1 MTAQD
6 AERWGRQ
13 EGARLA
19 KLVQMPRWPEDTPV
33 EEHGSLWNEFLEA
46 LVDQCRIELV
56 RNYR

>member
-6 AERWGRQ
+6 AERMGRSA
-13 EGARLA
+13 GAALARL
-19 KLVQMPRWPEDTPV
+19 VEMPRWPEDTPV
-33 EEHGSLWNEFLEA
+33 EDHGSLINEWIDA